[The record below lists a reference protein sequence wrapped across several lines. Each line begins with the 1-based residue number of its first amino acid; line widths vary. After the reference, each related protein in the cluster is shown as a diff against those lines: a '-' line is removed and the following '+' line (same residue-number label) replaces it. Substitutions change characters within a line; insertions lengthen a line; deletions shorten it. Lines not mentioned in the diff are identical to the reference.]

1 MTVPVATD
9 PSADL
14 PVIDFVADIPGLP
27 GMSRCALVALDEVG
41 ALFTLRSLIDPDLR
55 LVVAAPPVLFG
66 DYEVDIDDDT
76 AALLDLVDPA
86 DALVLVVV
94 TLGQDLARSTAN
106 LLAPIVINTR
116 TRRALQVVLTG
127 TDQPLRAP
135 LLVA

>member
-1 MTVPVATD
+1 MTAPVTTD
-9 PSADL
+9 PTADL
-14 PVIDFVADIPGLP
+14 PVIDFVTDIPGLP
-27 GMSRCALVALDEVG
+27 GMSRCALVSLDDTG

-94 TLGQDLARSTAN
+94 TLGEDLATSTAN